1 MLYFK
6 KKTDNIYD
14 AFPFIIFS
22 FFVVSIFLTVFSHS
36 KFFLYF
42 TWIFLFVDFL
52 YSIYAAS
59 HSYMKWFTLIT
70 VISFNFLFKLACIL
84 VLFHPDLSFVVQ
96 HSFSNLLLVFILVSF
111 IIYILFFFSFLISE
125 FTIEKAA
132 HVHAP
137 FYKLIV
143 FSQNINSRIDA
154 LIDNTS
160 KKIDFDLERKIELN
174 HLILEA
180 KELKNEFNALP
191 LRERY
196 IHFIRFENELA
207 MLESKFSDFFF
218 ESRLS

>member
-1 MLYFK
+1 MFYVR
-6 KKTDNIYD
+6 KKTDKIYD
-14 AFPFIIFS
+14 AIPFIIFS
-22 FFVVSIFLTVFSHS
+22 LFVLSIFLTVFSHS

-42 TWIFLFVDFL
+42 TWVFLFFDFI

-59 HSYMKWFTLIT
+59 HSYMRWLTLIT
-70 VISFNFLFKLACIL
+70 VIFFNFLFKLSCIL
-84 VLFHPDLSFVVQ
+84 VLFHPELSFVAN
-96 HSFSNLLLVFILVSF
+96 HSFSNLLLVFVLVSF

-125 FTIEKAA
+125 FTIEKAT

-143 FSQNINSRIDA
+143 FSQNINNRIDT
-154 LIDNTS
+154 LIDNAS

-180 KELKNEFNALP
+180 KELKSEFNALP

-196 IHFIRFENELA
+196 IHFIRFENKLDI
-207 MLESKFSDFFF
+207 LESEFSDFFF